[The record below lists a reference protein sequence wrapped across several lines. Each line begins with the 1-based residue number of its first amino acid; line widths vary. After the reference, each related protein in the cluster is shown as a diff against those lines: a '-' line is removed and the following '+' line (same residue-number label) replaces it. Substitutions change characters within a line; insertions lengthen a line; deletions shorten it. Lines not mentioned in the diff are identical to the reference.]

1 MKRLCS
7 YLLALMLCCQSL
19 NAGGGSFLQRFHP
32 GIEWGFSPMPA
43 EYHHYNYLDQSIG
56 FRINDK
62 GWSYPCHLNA
72 FILAGINFDLS
83 PRIDIAV
90 LSGYQGISVQRRTVP
105 LIGRVSYYFCGKEKD
120 GFLVFGDA
128 GLFLRKSQKY
138 GRQTEAGA
146 GYLLTLAPHCSLVF
160 RIGSR
165 VVYDRPDVW
174 DPIEEEYISARN
186 IKRNDAWYYALN
198 LGVGLYF

>member
-1 MKRLCS
+1 MKRLCP

-72 FILAGINFDLS
+72 FILAGVSFDLS

-90 LSGYQGISVQRRTVP
+90 LSGY
-105 LIGRVSYYFCGKEKD
+105 KN
-120 GFLVFGDA
+120 
-128 GLFLRKSQKY
+128 QKY

-146 GYLLTLAPHCSLVF
+146 GYMLTLAPHCSLVF
-160 RIGSR
+160 RIGGR